1 MSSLDLPLHQTI
13 VASTAAGVTSTLIG
27 HPIDTL
33 KVHLQ
38 TNPAV
43 QVQSSTK
50 TCASTSR
57 FATIR
62 AARHLLQTSGYSP
75 LVFFRGIGPPV
86 CNACL
91 LNIVT
96 FACFSQV
103 KELVASN
110 SNEGDSWL
118 GSLTAGIVSGFVSA
132 YLSTPTDYVKIQA
145 QLRGVSSAA
154 VLKEIFAL
162 RNTSVIKST
171 SILFRGHVPNLGRE
185 GVFTMVYLGIYDYTM
200 SSSNNRSDMNG
211 YTQESGTRS
220 AIIKVAAIS
229 SFTGG
234 LAWIVSYPFD
244 TVKTVMQGAAPS
256 MTRVSIP
263 EAIQRIYNGPGGG
276 YSAFYRGCVAS
287 TGRAI
292 LVTSSRMITYDW
304 VAKTFSACDTEV

>member
-38 TNPAV
+38 TNPAL

-50 TCASTSR
+50 TCTSLSSR

-62 AARHLLQTSGYSP
+62 AARHLLQTGGYSP

-96 FACFSQV
+96 FASFNQI
-103 KELVASN
+103 KELVN
-110 SNEGDSWL
+110 SNEGDNWL

-145 QLRGVSSAA
+145 QLRGVSSAT
-154 VLKEIFAL
+154 VLKEIFSL
-162 RNTSVIKST
+162 RNASVMQST

-185 GVFTMVYLGIYDYTM
+185 GAFTMMYLGIYDYTM
-200 SSSNNRSDMNG
+200 SNSSSSNNNG
-211 YTQESGTRS
+211 YTQNSGTRS
-220 AIIKVAAIS
+220 SIIKVAAIS
-229 SFTGG
+229 SITGG

-244 TVKTVMQGAAPS
+244 TVKSVMQGAAPS
-256 MTRVSIP
+256 MSRVSIP
-263 EAIQRIYNGPGGG
+263 EAIQRIYSGPGGG

-304 VAKTFSACDTEV
+304 VAKTLFGRD